1 MFALKIWVMFSPVFL
16 NSVLLFQI
24 VSNTSF
30 EAIDYYIIFGLQFLL
45 LLLNIPG
52 DRKTLGI
59 VTQERKQS
67 KKKRRPGKKNE
78 LQLLLD
84 DNDDSLPSA
93 DIGPVSLIQFLIYF
107 FLYDEEH
114 RQS

>member
-1 MFALKIWVMFSPVFL
+1 MMYC
-16 NSVLLFQI
+16 LFQI
-24 VSNTSF
+24 VYNTSF

-52 DRKTLGI
+52 DRKALGI

-84 DNDDSLPSA
+84 DNDDSLPYGY
-93 DIGPVSLIQFLIYF
+93 IGPVSFIPFLIYF
-107 FLYDEEH
+107 FI
-114 RQS
+114 R